1 MSDFCDRLGAAF
13 VTLLERPG
21 EQQKS
26 CSSSRPRR
34 QRAREDL
41 QTECRKRRRTEE
53 IEEENEEDEIE
64 ERSEENEDELA
75 EMAEMEN
82 ESFCDEDAGQED
94 QEAWQLWFP
103 PIPGLGLGTCPER

>member
-1 MSDFCDRLGAAF
+1 MCDFSERLGAAF

-26 CSSSRPRR
+26 CSSSLPRR
-34 QRAREDL
+34 QRAREEL

-53 IEEENEEDEIE
+53 NEGIEERQSEEENQG
-64 ERSEENEDELA
+64 ELA

-82 ESFCDEDAGQED
+82 ESFCDEDAGQE
-94 QEAWQLWFP
+94 AWKQLWFP
-103 PIPGLGLGTCPER
+103 PIPGRSGTCPER

>member
-1 MSDFCDRLGAAF
+1 MCDFCERLGAAF

-26 CSSSRPRR
+26 CSSSLPRR
-34 QRAREDL
+34 QRAREEL

-53 IEEENEEDEIE
+53 NEGIEERQSEEENQG
-64 ERSEENEDELA
+64 ELA

-82 ESFCDEDAGQED
+82 ESFCDEDAGQE
-94 QEAWQLWFP
+94 AWKQLWFP
-103 PIPGLGLGTCPER
+103 PIPGRSGTCLERW

>member
-1 MSDFCDRLGAAF
+1 MCDFCERLGAAF

-26 CSSSRPRR
+26 CSSSLPRR
-34 QRAREDL
+34 QRAREEL

-53 IEEENEEDEIE
+53 NEGIEERQSEEENQG
-64 ERSEENEDELA
+64 ELA

-82 ESFCDEDAGQED
+82 ESFCDEDAGQE
-94 QEAWQLWFP
+94 AWKQLWFP
-103 PIPGLGLGTCPER
+103 PIPGRSGTCPER

>member
-1 MSDFCDRLGAAF
+1 MCDFCERLGAAF

-26 CSSSRPRR
+26 CSSSLPRR
-34 QRAREDL
+34 QRAREEL

-53 IEEENEEDEIE
+53 NEGIEERQSEEENQG
-64 ERSEENEDELA
+64 ELA

-82 ESFCDEDAGQED
+82 ESFCDEDAGQE
-94 QEAWQLWFP
+94 AWKQLWFP
-103 PIPGLGLGTCPER
+103 PIPGRSGTCPERW